1 MSQTTQYPA
10 SESITAGLRRAN
22 ALANCDALAVVTRQ
36 FWAGYAKGLTDLQ
49 GGVLD
54 ALALR
59 DASLQNIE
67 AGAQGAWA
75 SLPIDGE
82 GCAAPDVCQGLT
94 PQSTQVAANS
104 VSQCDVNT
112 SEQFEYSKVA
122 IVGLDDKHAAHGMNV
137 CNGPGLHD
145 SALVVEKTIVA
156 QGGAA

>member
-1 MSQTTQYPA
+1 MSKTTQHPA
-10 SESITAGLRRAN
+10 SEAITAGLRRAN
-22 ALANCDALAVVTRQ
+22 ALANCDALAVITRQ

-49 GGVLD
+49 RGVLD

-59 DASLQNIE
+59 DASLQNID

-104 VSQCDVNT
+104 VAQCDVDT
-112 SEQFEYSKVA
+112 TEQFEHRKVA
-122 IVGLDDKHAAHGMNV
+122 IVGLDDKHAAHSMDV
-137 CNGPGLHD
+137 CDGAGLHD
-145 SALVVEKTIVA
+145 ASCIETGIVL
-156 QGGAA
+156 QGGAV